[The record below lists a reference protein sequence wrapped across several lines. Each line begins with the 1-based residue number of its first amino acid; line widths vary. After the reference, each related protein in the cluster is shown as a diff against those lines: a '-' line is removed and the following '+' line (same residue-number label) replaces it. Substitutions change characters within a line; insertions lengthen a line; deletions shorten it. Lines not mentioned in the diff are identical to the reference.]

1 MFSTNRH
8 INQRYTIIEDRVL
21 GKGSTGYVF
30 LGFETANPNH
40 KVAIKA
46 IDLRQV
52 DNEVTKYLL
61 SC

>member
-1 MFSTNRH
+1 MFSTSRH
-8 INQRYTIIEDRVL
+8 INQRYSIIEDRVL

-46 IDLRQV
+46 IDLKQI
-52 DNEVTKYLL
+52 DN
-61 SC
+61 